1 MRKPSLYFLPL
12 ALGAMVAAVDA
23 SQVASG
29 SGKIW
34 INSPRDFEKFLMNA
48 DIVSV
53 KDVGSGV
60 NEPKKI
66 TLAKEGLT
74 LRAIWKPILRGR
86 HEWAW
91 ESYQAEVA
99 AYKLDRLLG
108 LDMVPPTVVR
118 DIGGEVGSL
127 QLWVEGCKLYVDVQ
141 EEAPQTEHWERQ
153 LSEMKLFDQL
163 ISNKDRYPRN
173 YMVDAKWNLVL
184 IDHSQAFWST
194 KELESDP
201 EKLPD
206 RFDRKMVEK
215 LKDMELQ
222 SLQFRL
228 DRLLL
233 DPQIETITVRR
244 DALLDYLNKLIAEKG
259 EDAVLY

>member
-1 MRKPSLYFLPL
+1 MRRPSLYVLPL
-12 ALGAMVAAVDA
+12 VLGAVVAAVDA
-23 SQVASG
+23 SQLASG
-29 SGKIW
+29 VGKIW
-34 INSPRDFEKFLMNA
+34 TDNPRDFEKFLKDA
-48 DIVSV
+48 EIVTV
-53 KDVGSGV
+53 EDVGSGV
-60 NEPKKI
+60 NQPKKV
-66 TLAKEGLT
+66 TLEKEGQT
-74 LRAIWKPILRGR
+74 LRAIWKPIYRGR

-99 AYKLDRLLG
+99 AYKLDRMLG

-118 DIGGEVGSL
+118 EIGGEIGSL
-127 QLWVEGCKLYVDVQ
+127 QLWMEGCKLYVDVQ
-141 EEAPQTEHWERQ
+141 EQAPQTEDWERQ

-173 YMVDAKWNLVL
+173 YMVDGKWNLVL

-201 EKLPD
+201 EKLPE

-222 SLQFRL
+222 SLRFRL

-233 DPQIETITVRR
+233 NPQIETITVRR